1 MFFDLRLNKIALL
14 LIMVTALFTACQKE
28 STEPANNDGN
38 NQQNVSFFQ
47 MQSQPSN
54 NTNTGS
60 LTEDDSLDMDC
71 FSFVYPLEVVLP
83 GGDVQTANND
93 DELEMIVL
101 TWLDQNPTSNEFP
114 TFNFPI
120 DVMLEDGTTQS
131 VANEEALCELLMLC
145 WDGIDDIYEDSLDMD
160 LEFCFELVY
169 PIEVVLPDQT
179 TATANSDEELETII
193 FDWYEANPD
202 SEEFPTFTYPIQVDL
217 DGEIL
222 TVNSDE
228 ELEAIFED
236 CHDGFFEDCFSLNYP
251 VQIIFPDGTT
261 AEVDSD
267 MALETVVE
275 EWYEQNPTSEE
286 DPTFAYPVE
295 VTLVDGTVQS
305 IGSDE
310 EFDALFE
317 ACYDDCEV
325 NGERLLL
332 GDSKAIL
339 TKTVVQKQ

>member
-145 WDGIDDIYEDSLDMD
+145 WDDIDDIYEDSLDMD

-193 FDWYEANPD
+193 
-202 SEEFPTFTYPIQVDL
+202 L
-217 DGEIL
+217 
-222 TVNSDE
+222 
-228 ELEAIFED
+228 
-236 CHDGFFEDCFSLNYP
+236 
-251 VQIIFPDGTT
+251 
-261 AEVDSD
+261 
-267 MALETVVE
+267 
-275 EWYEQNPTSEE
+275 
-286 DPTFAYPVE
+286 
-295 VTLVDGTVQS
+295 
-305 IGSDE
+305 
-310 EFDALFE
+310 
-317 ACYDDCEV
+317 
-325 NGERLLL
+325 
-332 GDSKAIL
+332 
-339 TKTVVQKQ
+339 